1 MHPDP
6 PDDDTDGAAHVST
19 GSLPAPERVQAV
31 IDAAHA
37 AFTGDRTGAVAH
49 YIPALARV
57 PPDLFGISVVGV
69 NGRPFEAGDVDHPF
83 SIQSL
88 SKPFVFALVCQA
100 LGAEVARR
108 RIGVAARLDSL
119 HFRQLLGGWLLRGK
133 DVIYLLIARIR
144 YLRQAAAQ
152 IIDSVR
158 A

>member
-1 MHPDP
+1 LRPGP
-6 PDDDTDGAAHVST
+6 GIPT
-19 GSLPAPERVQAV
+19 
-31 IDAAHA
+31 
-37 AFTGDRTGAVAH
+37 AFGIEDLLRRGHEFVDR
-49 YIPALARV
+49 IPA
-57 PPDLFGISVVGV
+57 GI
-69 NGRPFEAGDVDHPF
+69 
-83 SIQSL
+83 
-88 SKPFVFALVCQA
+88 
-100 LGAEVARR
+100 R